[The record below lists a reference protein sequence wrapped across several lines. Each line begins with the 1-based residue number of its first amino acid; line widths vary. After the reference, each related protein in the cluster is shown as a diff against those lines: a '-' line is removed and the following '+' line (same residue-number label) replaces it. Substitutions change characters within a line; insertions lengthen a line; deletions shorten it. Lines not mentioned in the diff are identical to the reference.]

1 MGTKIESKMEFSY
14 DDYAKV
20 AKKNGYPCDFES
32 PIFKNKSE
40 YELLLRDYRKSKLQ
54 VGNLLEIMKERTT
67 TNYYDKMSKAT
78 LKADEYSEKVFP
90 LYKFILPD
98 AIIDDWL
105 STVDPHNIEH
115 PARDHSLHQ
124 TLTAYIV
131 GKMLGYGNP
140 QAGFMIG
147 EKSLL
152 ERCAEILHD
161 NPKAAYLWNFV
172 KEKDSA
178 FDTQTKDYDMEWAVK
193 VVYETAI
200 IAALFHD
207 MGYPWQFVNK
217 LSLKIK
223 DATYKNVNGVLL
235 NASKAE
241 KEMKGRLLMYPFYG
255 YDEKKLKGGSE
266 NDRELALTL
275 IEKGLLYSHGM
286 PGALS
291 FMSLNKRTEDIV
303 GEERVAKATF
313 RLILDWAALA
323 IMMHDMPKH
332 YWGNGKESQ
341 KPENPIL
348 RLDFEKDPIS
358 CIVSIADILEEFNR
372 PWSEFKH
379 IDKDEKKGVDEHV
392 RVNYDFACGSSELE
406 INGKDL
412 IIRYYYDSEDERVK
426 NETRR
431 KEEVFEYL
439 DEKVGYIDLSS
450 WGVAVKPCEVE
461 VRKAR

>member
-1 MGTKIESKMEFSY
+1 MKAMEFSY

-20 AKKNGYPCDFES
+20 AKKNGYPNFFLS
-32 PIFKNKSE
+32 PIIKDRSM
-40 YELLLRDYRKSKLQ
+40 YESLLADYRKSELQ
-54 VGNLLEIMKERTT
+54 VDIVHTILKERATS
-67 TNYYDKMSKAT
+67 NYYDKMKEAT
-78 LKADEYSEKVFP
+78 RMADIYSEKVFP
-90 LYKFILPD
+90 LYKYILPD
-98 AIIDDWL
+98 AMIDDWL
-105 STVDPHNIEH
+105 STVDPHNVKY
-115 PARDHSLHQ
+115 PTRDHSLHQ

-140 QAGFMIG
+140 HAGLMIG

-161 NPKAAYLWNFV
+161 NPMAAYLRNFV
-172 KEKDSA
+172 KEKDPA

-217 LSLKIK
+217 LSSKIK
-223 DATYKNVNGVLL
+223 GATYKNVNGVLL
-235 NASKAE
+235 NADKAE
-241 KEMKGRLLMYPFYG
+241 EEMKGRLLMYPFYG
-255 YDEKKLKGGSE
+255 YDEKKLNGASE
-266 NDRELALTL
+266 DDRKLALAL

-291 FMSLNKRTEDIV
+291 FMSLNKRTEDII
-303 GEERVAKATF
+303 GEERVARATF

-348 RLDFEKDPIS
+348 KLDFEKDPIS

-372 PWSEFKH
+372 PRSEFMH
-379 IDKDEKKGVDEHV
+379 IDKDEKKGIDEYV

-406 INGKDL
+406 INGKNL
-412 IIRYYYDSEDERVK
+412 IIRYYYDSEDERER
-426 NETRR
+426 NEMRR
-431 KEEVFEYL
+431 MEEVFEYL

-450 WGVAVKPCEVE
+450 WGVVVNPCEVE
-461 VRKAR
+461 VK

>member
-1 MGTKIESKMEFSY
+1 MEFNY
-14 DDYAKV
+14 DDYATA
-20 AKKNGYPCDFES
+20 AKKKGYPNYFLS
-32 PIFKNKSE
+32 PIIKDRRL
-40 YELLLRDYRKSKLQ
+40 YESLLADYRKSELQ
-54 VGNLLEIMKERTT
+54 VDVVHTILKERTT
-67 TNYYDKMSKAT
+67 SNYYDKMREAT
-78 LKADEYSEKVFP
+78 RMADIYSEKVFP
-90 LYKFILPD
+90 LYKYILPD
-98 AIIDDWL
+98 AMIDDWL
-105 STVDPHNIEH
+105 STVDPHNVKY

-140 QAGFMIG
+140 HAGLMIG
-147 EKSLL
+147 KKSLL

-161 NPKAAYLWNFV
+161 NNPKTAYLRNFV
-172 KEKDSA
+172 KKKDPA
-178 FDTQTKDYDMEWAVK
+178 FDTRTKDYDMEWAVK

-217 LSLKIK
+217 LSMKIK

-235 NASKAE
+235 NVDRAE
-241 KEMKGRLLMYPFYG
+241 EEMKGSLLMYPFYG
-255 YDEKKLKGGSE
+255 YDEKKLNEASE
-266 NDRELALTL
+266 NDRELALAL

-291 FMSLNKRTEDIV
+291 FMSLNRRTEDIV
-303 GEERVAKATF
+303 GEERVARASF

-332 YWGNGKESQ
+332 YWGNGKESK

-379 IDKDEKKGVDEHV
+379 VNKDEKMGIDEHV

-412 IIRYYYDSEDERVK
+412 IIRYYYDNEDERK
-426 NETRR
+426 NNKTKRQ
-431 KEEVFEYL
+431 EEVFEYL
-439 DEKVGYIDLSS
+439 DEKVGYIDLCS
-450 WGVAVKPCEVE
+450 WGVVVKPCEVE
-461 VRKAR
+461 VKKK